1 MNVQCQ
7 SQKKYSILQ
16 QIDLFMG
23 DNEKNLPAFS
33 QILSSVT
40 LHVP

>member
-7 SQKKYSILQ
+7 SQKKYLILQ
-16 QIDLFMG
+16 HIDLFMG
-23 DNEKNLPAFS
+23 ENEKNLPAFS

-40 LHVP
+40 LRVP